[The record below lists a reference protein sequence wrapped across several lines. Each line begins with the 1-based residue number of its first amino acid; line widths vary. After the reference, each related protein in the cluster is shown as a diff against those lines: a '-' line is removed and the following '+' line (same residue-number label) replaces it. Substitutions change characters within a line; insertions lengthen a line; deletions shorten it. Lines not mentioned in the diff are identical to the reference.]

1 MLPVLGIQFENASPA
16 LSIVGK
22 LDRLALDVKELL
34 KRLVKQFSL
43 LTILSAGVRREP
55 GHHAMFSRK
64 LKKQLPLLAG
74 LTTS

>member
-1 MLPVLGIQFENASPA
+1 MQFENASPT
-16 LSIVGK
+16 LSVIGK
-22 LDRLALDVKELL
+22 LDRLAVDVKKLL
-34 KRLVKQFSL
+34 KRLAKQFSL

-55 GHHAMFSRK
+55 CHHAMFSRK